1 MMQFLIAIGSV
12 FIFPLYAIVL
22 TYYGAAFF
30 GLLLYIVYVST
41 QIPLGLVLTYSFQVL
56 GTQMKKKLKLLD
68 PSKLGAD
75 WTLSQHEMH
84 SEDISRLFDDISIQL
99 QKYDSSVDDALDI
112 AWFGVIVWA
121 VISTGIAAVFNPP
134 VLFYSSSSF
143 ALSGLC
149 LASLYNGYRIAPSP
163 SFDENLEHLKHLVL
177 SRLSALH
184 VVVGKR
190 YFQPGVKLQSK
201 GKKQVIAD
209 IFALMLNKSRD
220 KGAIVSY
227 WLGLSSADDERLDFH
242 VADEL
247 VIAIKD
253 SLIDLP
259 IMSDFGWSLDTASNS
274 DESRIVL
281 RNERGALRIDVQS
294 TMVLSPSRIK
304 ESSEK
309 LADALK
315 AVILAIDS

>member
-1 MMQFLIAIGSV
+1 
-12 FIFPLYAIVL
+12 
-22 TYYGAAFF
+22 
-30 GLLLYIVYVST
+30 
-41 QIPLGLVLTYSFQVL
+41 
-56 GTQMKKKLKLLD
+56 
-68 PSKLGAD
+68 
-75 WTLSQHEMH
+75 
-84 SEDISRLFDDISIQL
+84 
-99 QKYDSSVDDALDI
+99 
-112 AWFGVIVWA
+112 
-121 VISTGIAAVFNPP
+121 
-134 VLFYSSSSF
+134 
-143 ALSGLC
+143 
-149 LASLYNGYRIAPSP
+149 
-163 SFDENLEHLKHLVL
+163 
-177 SRLSALH
+177 
-184 VVVGKR
+184 
-190 YFQPGVKLQSK
+190 QSK

-220 KGAIVSY
+220 NGAIVSY